1 MTYIAAEKKTGPMVM
16 RTVPT
21 NKLAARIGEGRGK
34 RRNTNLQDKA
44 RMAPGVIPKQNPP
57 RVADRFVDAAEHHRG
72 HEEPCLVVDA
82 EGEVDRH
89 GEGIEG
95 YERRAAAD
103 GRPVAV
109 HALRNGAG
117 GEGAVCV
124 FAAGDVD
131 EAGGGGVDWCVVGH
145 GGRGEMK
152 GCVAFDVKMRN
163 LER

>member
-1 MTYIAAEKKTGPMVM
+1 MTYIAADKKTGPMVM

-21 NKLAARIGEGRGK
+21 NKLAAWIWEGGGGR
-34 RRNTNLQDKA
+34 RRNTNLQDEA
-44 RMAPGVIPKQNPP
+44 RVAPGVIPKQNPP

-72 HEEPCLVVDA
+72 HEEPCLVADA
-82 EGEVDRH
+82 KGEVDRH

-103 GRPVAV
+103 GGPVAV
-109 HALRNGAG
+109 HALRDGAG

-131 EAGGGGVDWCVVGH
+131 EAGWGGVDWCVV
-145 GGRGEMK
+145 
-152 GCVAFDVKMRN
+152 
-163 LER
+163 